1 ITTNN
6 PDDGKSTS
14 VNQVGRKA
22 RSVSTL
28 KYYLELADLY
38 ILQVKFFAYTYKLL
52 EIIKIFEKKLEIIN
66 YISDYLIDFIFSYD
80 GYIKSEEMP
89 STMVCGWLE
98 FSWGKD
104 NEINGIKIDKNYTLE
119 EIHLL
124 INKKKNDIEWW
135 YQKSVKLDHY
145 SLILFNELKLMAQ
158 LLYHRYYTE
167 NSIEKATSSN
177 NITADVSITCLFVAT
192 KIEETYKK
200 LKDILI
206 VAYYVLCPEGP
217 EINTESQKLGG
228 DKSLAFKSYQIVNE
242 CYKTTVCLRFPPH
255 TLAVASIYLAIKLLQ
270 LNDFPPTPSS
280 INSNDT
286 TCEYEWYEL
295 FLCRIEDIEAI
306 NRKNR
311 NEDDKND
318 HSLVIIDKE
327 DVQMTSTSS
336 IPTTNGTDK
345 NNATTRYL
353 FTPTYAIKPIIHY

>member
-1 ITTNN
+1 M
-6 PDDGKSTS
+6 S
-14 VNQVGRKA
+14 
-22 RSVSTL
+22 L
-28 KYYLELADLY
+28 KLTAFRLLSPT
-38 ILQVKFFAYTYKLL
+38 IGGFSQRTFFAFRMNQFVNLQINNTQQTDPFVLQPESNTQYNFNTYKVVKDL
-52 EIIKIFEKKLEIIN
+52 EGQGLTRGQANSIMRCMEA
-66 YISDYLIDFIFSYD
+66 
-80 GYIKSEEMP
+80 
-89 STMVCGWLE
+89 
-98 FSWGKD
+98 
-104 NEINGIKIDKNYTLE
+104 YT
-119 EIHLL
+119 ICT
-124 INKKKNDIEWW
+124 
-135 YQKSVKLDHY
+135 
-145 SLILFNELKLMAQ
+145 AQ

-217 EINTESQKLGG
+217 EINTEKQKRRVLTLEQTILEITCYEFKFLHPHKFLMKFVKKLGG

>member
-14 VNQVGRKA
+14 
-22 RSVSTL
+22 
-28 KYYLELADLY
+28 
-38 ILQVKFFAYTYKLL
+38 YT
-52 EIIKIFEKKLEIIN
+52 IC
-66 YISDYLIDFIFSYD
+66 
-80 GYIKSEEMP
+80 
-89 STMVCGWLE
+89 T
-98 FSWGKD
+98 
-104 NEINGIKIDKNYTLE
+104 
-119 EIHLL
+119 
-124 INKKKNDIEWW
+124 
-135 YQKSVKLDHY
+135 
-145 SLILFNELKLMAQ
+145 AQ

-217 EINTESQKLGG
+217 EINTEKQKRRVLTLEQTILEITCYEFKFLHPHKFLMKFVKKLGG